1 MMGTLLGVSAVVL
14 VAMVIVG
21 DGVYRRRCIVAW
33 RRTSSRAT
41 EHARA
46 RAIAGSAREPSGPV
60 LALLIVDV
68 AARLRA
74 GAPLDGA
81 WRAAWDEAEL
91 RPPWCGIDDRGV
103 PRVVAALAHE
113 HSLAEVRGLGDLR
126 QYWRGRGVRAR
137 AARRAAQTLKAACSL
152 TVMLG
157 SPVAQVLDLVA
168 DGVDEAESAE
178 ESRQAATSGVQT
190 SARIMT
196 ALPLVALGGA
206 WGLGADPIARFTD
219 GGVGTLSALVG
230 VSCMIAAHLVSRT
243 LIRRAQSS
251 VGGVDSAVLCDLAC
265 AGLESGASIPRIIEA
280 LGMAEGSERLERIG
294 REIAL
299 GVAWDRAWEESPEE
313 ARALARAL
321 KSAWCD
327 GVAPG
332 PMLHRASAQI
342 RSRRAAD
349 ARIEAEK
356 LGVHLVAPLGAL
368 LLPAFI
374 ALGIL
379 PIIMHLMATGSGFT

>member
-1 MMGTLLGVSAVVL
+1 MMGALLGVSAVVL
-14 VAMVIVG
+14 VVAVIVG
-21 DGVYRRRCIVAW
+21 DGAHRRRRIAAW
-33 RRTSSRAT
+33 RNTGSGAAQ
-41 EHARA
+41 HARA
-46 RAIAGSAREPSGPV
+46 RTTAGSAHEPSGPA

-74 GAPLDGA
+74 GAALEDA
-81 WRAAWDEAEL
+81 WRAAWEEAEL
-91 RPPWCGIDDRGV
+91 HPSWCGIDDRGV
-103 PRVVAALAHE
+103 PRVVAALARE
-113 HSLAEVRGLGDLR
+113 YSLAEVKSPGDLR
-126 QYWRGRGVRAR
+126 RYWKGRGVRAR
-137 AARRAAQTLKAACSL
+137 AARRAARTLGAACSL

-157 SPVAQVLDLVA
+157 SPLAHVLDLVA

-178 ESRQAATSGVQT
+178 ESRRAATSGVQT

-206 WGLGADPIARFTD
+206 WGLGADPIARFAD

-230 VSCMIAAHLVSRT
+230 VSCMIGAHLVSRA
-243 LIRRAQSS
+243 LIRRAQCS
-251 VGGVDSAVLCDLAC
+251 GGAVDSAVLCDLAR

-280 LGMAEGSERLERIG
+280 LGTASGSERLERIG

-299 GVAWDRAWEESPEE
+299 GVAWDRAWEDSPE
-313 ARALARAL
+313 AAAALARAL
-321 KSAWCD
+321 KPAWCD

-332 PMLHRASAQI
+332 PMLHRASAHI

-349 ARIEAEK
+349 ARIEAER

-379 PIIMHLMATGSGFT
+379 PIVMHLTATSSGFT